1 MIGHCALELI
11 CFYCNLNI
19 VLGDCTQFKTRIV
32 DAHLLKDSNITRIC
46 ITTRVNGFVNKEFMY
61 INYSHTVFMYNIH
74 ARQNVKLILPS

>member
-46 ITTRVNGFVNKEFMY
+46 ITARMNGFDNKEFMY
-61 INYSHTVFMYNIH
+61 IELNIYPRIESFIDGPDS
-74 ARQNVKLILPS
+74 A